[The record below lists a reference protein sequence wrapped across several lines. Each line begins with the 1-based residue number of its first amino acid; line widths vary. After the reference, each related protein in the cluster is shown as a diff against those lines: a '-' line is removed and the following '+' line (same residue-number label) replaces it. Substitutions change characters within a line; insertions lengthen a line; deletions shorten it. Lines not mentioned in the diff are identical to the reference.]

1 MNYFFDRIG
10 KTGLTDED
18 MIRDIEEMKRCIPAI
33 QEYFE
38 RYGITSSEFQRSGEM
53 FSCTKPDKL
62 YGGEQRFDIR
72 ITSENYTTTI
82 TRGEKVSTQVY
93 DKKTGIE
100 MKRVITRDGGQ
111 ELFYCERD
119 LQHLDKAT
127 FREDIIDKDEDED
140 EGIEDINTIENT
152 VDIAEST
159 SGNLGNIDEVADIG
173 TLDSILGKFYVMA
186 FGIFRSKI
194 ILWNNNKKGMGL
206 EEKIE
211 HSKLNH
217 NYLREY
223 PNIAEGRTE

>member
-1 MNYFFDRIG
+1 MNDFFDRIG
-10 KTGLTDED
+10 KTCLTNED

-33 QEYFE
+33 REYFE

-72 ITSENYTTTI
+72 ITSEKYTTTI
-82 TRGEKVSTQVY
+82 TRGGKVSTQVH

-100 MKRVITRDGGQ
+100 MKRVIARDDGQ

-119 LQHLDKAT
+119 LQHLDKAL
-127 FREDIIDKDEDED
+127 FREDIIDQD
-140 EGIEDINTIENT
+140 EGIDETITRTATAT

-173 TLDSILGKFYVMA
+173 TLDSIFGKFYIMA
-186 FGIFRSKI
+186 FGMFCNHI
-194 ILWNNNKKGMGL
+194 ILWNDGKRKDRL
-206 EEKIE
+206 KDKIKN
-211 HSKLNH
+211 SKLNH
-217 NYLREY
+217 KCLEEY
-223 PNIAEGRTE
+223 GAGSEERTE